1 MNIVLTGSLGRI
13 GQPLTQKL
21 LEKNH
26 TVTVISSSPER
37 KDEIEKLGAN
47 PAIGNI
53 EDRDFLTK
61 TFTGADV
68 VYLMEPPVN
77 FRDENQDMKTFWTD
91 IAENYKQ
98 AVQKSGVQKVVHL
111 SSIGAHTDEGNGMLN
126 VHHHVENI
134 LRDLPENVSIKFMRP
149 VGFYYNMYAFIPTI
163 KAQRTIIQNYGGVE
177 KEPWVSPLDIAA
189 VISEEMDTPFEGR
202 TIRYIASDEA
212 SPNEVAITLGEAIGI
227 PDLTWTVISDE
238 QFENGLLDVG
248 FSPQAAKGLT
258 EMNAG
263 RRNELYADYNQNKPE
278 LGNVKLTDF
287 AKDFA
292 AVYHKS

>member
-202 TIRYIASDEA
+202 TIRYIVSDEA

-278 LGNVKLTDF
+278 LGKVKLADF